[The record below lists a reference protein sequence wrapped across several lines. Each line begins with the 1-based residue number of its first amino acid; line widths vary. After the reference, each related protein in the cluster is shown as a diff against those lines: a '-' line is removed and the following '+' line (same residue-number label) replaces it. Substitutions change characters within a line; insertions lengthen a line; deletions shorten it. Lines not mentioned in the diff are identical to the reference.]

1 MEEAIFQSILN
12 AHYCAKEGLSSE
24 FILLYWKAGKLI
36 YDYEVNGFSLD
47 ALSKYLEDKLDSFSM
62 QNLKDMKKFYN
73 TYKDEEVFVEF
84 IKKVENE
91 EGRDLSRI
99 DIRSEFPKSLK
110 QYLPSFSQIEH
121 FDEFT
126 N

>member
-1 MEEAIFQSILN
+1 
-12 AHYCAKEGLSSE
+12 
-24 FILLYWKAGKLI
+24 I
-36 YDYEVNGFSLD
+36 YDYEHDGFSLD
-47 ALSKYLEDKLDSFSM
+47 ALSKYLEKKLDSFSI
-62 QNLKDMKKFYN
+62 QNLKDMRKFYN
-73 TYKDEEVFVEF
+73 TYKDEQVFVDF
-84 IKKVENE
+84 IKKVEEE

-121 FDEFT
+121 FNEFT